1 MRLIYFLHKL
11 RVFLVVCILLLTG
24 TISAQ
29 YTNVIN
35 SNRPGLSESPYSV
48 GTGVYQL
55 ETSFF
60 YTETSKYPTFYRPQS
75 YGADFLLRSSFL
87 NEKLEFNINLAYQN
101 QEVGFQNI
109 FNSSYRQPGL
119 SKLVVAAKYLVYEKK
134 YEDKSK
140 EIRSWVARNSF
151 DWKRLIPSVAI
162 YAGANTGIVEN
173 IYKTNRF
180 SPKVGILLQNDLSD
194 NFNIITNMFYDRIGT
209 KLPELSYIITAT
221 YNYKPRWS
229 IFIENQSMFDK
240 YQYQSNIGTGIAFLL
255 NRNLQV
261 NSSIRLLA
269 DGRSSGFYSSFG
281 ASYRL
286 DRHVDKL
293 INTGEKGKS
302 IKKGRSFAKKGF
314 LKNWSNK
321 FKNLF
326 RKKDKRVSTK
336 KTNLKKETIQSIN
349 NNSSTNEKNKNDLP
363 KKSLRVK
370 PVRKRISPTKIK
382 VKKESSKKRKK
393 DEQPDSEKNTKE
405 LEKEIKEL
413 EKELKKDNKK
423 LKRERKK
430 EENRNN
436 KKDKKRKRRK
446 QKDED
451 EEE

>member
-1 MRLIYFLHKL
+1 
-11 RVFLVVCILLLTG
+11 
-24 TISAQ
+24 
-29 YTNVIN
+29 
-35 SNRPGLSESPYSV
+35 
-48 GTGVYQL
+48 
-55 ETSFF
+55 
-60 YTETSKYPTFYRPQS
+60 
-75 YGADFLLRSSFL
+75 
-87 NEKLEFNINLAYQN
+87 
-101 QEVGFQNI
+101 
-109 FNSSYRQPGL
+109 
-119 SKLVVAAKYLVYEKK
+119 
-134 YEDKSK
+134 
-140 EIRSWVARNSF
+140 
-151 DWKRLIPSVAI
+151 
-162 YAGANTGIVEN
+162 
-173 IYKTNRF
+173 
-180 SPKVGILLQNDLSD
+180 
-194 NFNIITNMFYDRIGT
+194 MFYDRIGT

-349 NNSSTNEKNKNDLP
+349 NNSSTDEKNKNDLP

-382 VKKESSKKRKK
+382 VKKESAKKRKK